1 MKIVLTAL
9 IIVLIVVIT
18 KHILY
23 RRQIRSIC
31 RQLAFLN
38 ESVTNQRIRTDCTDK
53 EILNLVEHITDMYE
67 KQMQREH
74 DLQVKDRRMKDTL
87 TSVSHDIRTP
97 LTSLKGYF
105 ELLMSE
111 DDVSKQMEYASV
123 MSERM
128 DCLADLLEELFT
140 YTKLQ
145 NEEYSLKIEE
155 HDLTRLVLETLFS
168 FYEEFKGK
176 EIQAK
181 LDVCD
186 DSVIMLCNDV
196 AMKRIFTN
204 IIKNAVIHGNGSISL
219 HYGKYPG
226 SMELNDS
233 NIVRFVCENR
243 VDNPNDI
250 NLVQIFDRFYKADRS
265 RSQNTTGLGLT
276 IVKELVEMMG
286 GRIWSELVGDRF
298 KVTVEFTV

>member
-23 RRQIRSIC
+23 RRQIKSIC

-38 ESVTNQRIRTDCTDK
+38 ESVTNQRITTDCNDK
-53 EILNLVEHITDMYE
+53 EILNLAGHITDMYE
-67 KQMQREH
+67 KQMLREH
-74 DLQVKDRRMKDTL
+74 ELQMKDRRMKDTL

-111 DDVSKQMEYASV
+111 ENVSKQMEYASV

-128 DCLADLLEELFT
+128 DCLSDLLEELFT

-145 NEEYSLKIEE
+145 NEEYLLKIEK

-168 FYEEFKGK
+168 FYEEFKGR

-181 LDVCD
+181 LDVSE

-196 AMKRIFTN
+196 AMKRVFSN
-204 IIKNAVIHGNGSISL
+204 IIKNAVIHGNGSINL
-219 HYGKYPG
+219 YYGKFSD
-226 SMELNDS
+226 SMEIGDS
-233 NIVRFVCENR
+233 NIVRFVCENE

-250 NLVQIFDRFYKADRS
+250 NVMQIFDRFYRADRS
-265 RSQNTTGLGLT
+265 RSQNSTGLGLT

-286 GRIWSELVGDRF
+286 GRIWSELIDDRF
-298 KVTVEFTV
+298 KITVEFTV